1 MYRCAIKI
9 EHNHISMDKQYI
21 RELSHVLVQI
31 KDAVTAEAFLRNILT
46 PGELDEISKRLQI
59 VKLLLKNVPQRE
71 VAKKLGVSMGTV
83 SRGSRE
89 IKYGENGFRKLL

>member
-1 MYRCAIKI
+1 
-9 EHNHISMDKQYI
+9 MDKQYVK
-21 RELSHVLVQI
+21 ELSRVLVKI
-31 KDAVTAEAFLRNILT
+31 KDDATAEAFLHNILT

-71 VAKKLGVSMGTV
+71 VAKTLGVSIGTV

>member
-1 MYRCAIKI
+1 MNMNHKYIK
-9 EHNHISMDKQYI
+9 
-21 RELSHVLVQI
+21 ELVVALVSV
-31 KDAVTAEAFLRNILT
+31 KDAVTGEAFLHNILT

-59 VKLLLKNVPQRE
+59 VKLLLKGVPQRD

-89 IKYGENGFRKLL
+89 LKYGENGFRKILQRT

>member
-1 MYRCAIKI
+1 
-9 EHNHISMDKQYI
+9 MDKKFI
-21 RELSHVLVQI
+21 KELAEALVNL
-31 KDAVTAEAFLRNILT
+31 KDASVAEAFLRNILT

-59 VKLLLKNVPQRE
+59 VKLLLKGVSQRE

-89 IKYGENGFRKLL
+89 LKYGENGFRKIL